1 MAIFKFT
8 VYTCFVRCRV
18 DVRYG
23 MANEKSFQS
32 LSEERASDFSANK
45 KRKGKAR
52 NARTGKS
59 RISCDPEVDRLI
71 ELLEES
77 RPLTLSL
84 YC

>member
-1 MAIFKFT
+1 M
-8 VYTCFVRCRV
+8 RCHV

-32 LSEERASDFSANK
+32 LAEERASDFSANRK
-45 KRKGKAR
+45 TKGKEAIE

-59 RISCDPEVDRLI
+59 RRSCDAEVDRLI
-71 ELLEES
+71 ERLEES
-77 RPLTLSL
+77 QPLTLSL

>member
-1 MAIFKFT
+1 ML
-8 VYTCFVRCRV
+8 
-18 DVRYG
+18 RYG

-32 LSEERASDFSANK
+32 LSDERASDLSANR
-45 KRKGKAR
+45 KRKGKAAIE

-59 RISCDPEVDRLI
+59 RRLRDAEVDRLI
-71 ELLEES
+71 ELLEEC